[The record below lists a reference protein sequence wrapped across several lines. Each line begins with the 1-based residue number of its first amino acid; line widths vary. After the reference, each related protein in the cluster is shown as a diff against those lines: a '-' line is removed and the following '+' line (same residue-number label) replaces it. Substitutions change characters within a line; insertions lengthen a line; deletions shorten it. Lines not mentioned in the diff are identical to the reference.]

1 MPRTK
6 KQNGEKETTM
16 NEMTVSNG
24 NSPVATQ
31 PQSRLW
37 FTPRFDLYEDDDG
50 YVLMGDMPGV
60 EPQDLDVKYENQA
73 ITIHGQ
79 VKPRPTEGQCFSEEY
94 GVGDFHRSFHVG
106 ELVEGSLIN
115 AELSNGVLTVRLP
128 KRAEAKPRKIKVKAG

>member
-1 MPRTK
+1 
-6 KQNGEKETTM
+6 M

-24 NSPVATQ
+24 DSSVAME

-37 FTPRFDLYEDDDG
+37 FTPRFDLYEDGDG
-50 YVLMGDMPGV
+50 YVLTGDVPGV
-60 EPQDLDVKYENQA
+60 EPQDLDVTYENQE

-79 VKPRPTEGQCFSEEY
+79 VKPRHTEGQCFCEEY
-94 GVGDFHRSFHVG
+94 GVGDFHRSFDVG